1 LSLKVQFLESY
12 FACLSRYI
20 TPPCLAVF
28 SLRMDSVIIN
38 SPSQLLYIA
47 PPSRCAVFSES
58 VDSVIVNSPL
68 SLCIAPPIHCVVFS
82 ESVDSVIVNSP
93 LSLCIAPPIH
103 CVVFSES
110 VDSII
115 VNSPRLYIAPPSSSV
130 NPFFKIMFL
139 MITFFQ
145 VQ

>member
-82 ESVDSVIVNSP
+82 ESVDS
-93 LSLCIAPPIH
+93 
-103 CVVFSES
+103 
-110 VDSII
+110 II